1 MQHVLFEYLNLNTFE
16 NMKKLLVLFVAMLM
30 GVNSASAEWWED
42 IDRGVFN
49 HVGLNASIGTE
60 GVGVGVAA
68 PITDYMEL
76 GVGVNFLPKFKV
88 KGDADIEFNLPAT
101 YNELFPTKD
110 HVTITGDFSRTIM
123 DVKLSV
129 YPFGDRSSFFVAGGL
144 SFGGEK
150 IAKISGHSDL
160 VESVLKVDPE
170 LKDLFTAELDKYD
183 VKFDENGT
191 ISGDIRVKKLRP
203 YVGLG
208 FGRLVPQHRVSCRF
222 EMGCQFMGKMKIY
235 QSDKEV
241 KIDDLNDADD
251 DLSKVINRLKVYP
264 VLKFTIT
271 GRIF

>member
-170 LKDLFTAELDKYD
+170 LKDLFTRHY
-183 VKFDENGT
+183 FRN
-191 ISGDIRVKKLRP
+191 
-203 YVGLG
+203 
-208 FGRLVPQHRVSCRF
+208 LV
-222 EMGCQFMGKMKIY
+222 
-235 QSDKEV
+235 
-241 KIDDLNDADD
+241 
-251 DLSKVINRLKVYP
+251 
-264 VLKFTIT
+264 
-271 GRIF
+271 

>member
-1 MQHVLFEYLNLNTFE
+1 
-16 NMKKLLVLFVAMLM
+16 MKKLLVVCVAMLM

-60 GVGVGVAA
+60 GIGVGVAA
-68 PITDYMEL
+68 PITDYLEL
-76 GVGVNFLPKFKV
+76 GFGVNFLPSIKV
-88 KGDADIEFNLPAT
+88 KGDVNVEFDLPT
-101 YNELFPTKD
+101 PYDKLFPTSD
-110 HVTITGDFSRTIM
+110 RVRITGDFARTCM
-123 DVKLSV
+123 DVKLNV

-150 IAKISGHSDL
+150 IAKISGHSDF
-160 VESVLKVDPE
+160 VESTIQEYPQ
-170 LKDLFTAELDKYD
+170 LKDCFTAELDKYD
-183 VKFDENGT
+183 VKFDDNGN
-191 ISGDIRVKKLRP
+191 ISGDIRVNKLRP

-241 KIDDLNDADD
+241 MIDDLNDADD